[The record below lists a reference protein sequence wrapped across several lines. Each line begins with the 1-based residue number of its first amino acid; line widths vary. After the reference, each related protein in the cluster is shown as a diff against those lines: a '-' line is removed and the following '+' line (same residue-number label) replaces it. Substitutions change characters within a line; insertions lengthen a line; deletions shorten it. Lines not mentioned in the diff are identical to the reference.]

1 MTTLDHLPAASAA
14 EADRFFRETDALE
27 ITRAIR
33 DTDDAALLRLLA
45 SDTVR
50 HAGIEGI
57 LARFAEFADTER
69 LQGITGTV
77 RFDLAEPGGVHEC
90 YVVQFADGAVGVQDV
105 RDGQSVSAPDVT
117 ITAGIVPF
125 VRMVTGQANAA
136 LLYLSDQLAL
146 SGDAMLAL
154 AVGSVFRVP
163 GEGTAV
169 VDPTALDPVEVS
181 RAIKDVSTRHLEA
194 VMSGPFREI
203 VVSEV
208 FRRLP
213 DFLIARKAA
222 KADLAIAFKVG
233 GRADGEPDRFVV
245 TVQRGTCTVIRDPRE
260 EVGRDATLVLDGP
273 TFLRLVLGHVNP
285 VRALLGGRLVVK
297 GDRARALAFSSLME
311 IPQP

>member
-27 ITRAIR
+27 ITQAIR
-33 DTDDAALLRLLA
+33 DIDDRALLRLLA
-45 SDTVR
+45 VETVR
-50 HAGIEGI
+50 HAGVEAI
-57 LARFAEFADTER
+57 LARFSEFADPER
-69 LQGITGTV
+69 LGKLEGRV

-90 YVVQFADGAVGVQDV
+90 YLVHFTGRAVEVQSLRAGQPAV
-105 RDGQSVSAPDVT
+105 APDVT

-136 LLYLSDQLAL
+136 LLYLSDQLAID
-146 SGDAMLAL
+146 GDAMLAL
-154 AVGSVFRVP
+154 EVGSVFRVP

-213 DFLIARKAA
+213 DFLIAKKAA
-222 KADLAIAFKVG
+222 KADLAIGFKVG

-245 TVQRGTCTVIRDPRE
+245 AVQRGSCTVTRE
-260 EVGRDATLVLDGP
+260 PGQDVRRDATLVLDGP